1 MVQHITDNDDGDYND
16 DDGGDDNDAIN
27 GDDDNFECDP
37 RKHRLTP

>member
-16 DDGGDDNDAIN
+16 DDGGDDNDAID
-27 GDDDNFECDP
+27 GDDDNQECDP